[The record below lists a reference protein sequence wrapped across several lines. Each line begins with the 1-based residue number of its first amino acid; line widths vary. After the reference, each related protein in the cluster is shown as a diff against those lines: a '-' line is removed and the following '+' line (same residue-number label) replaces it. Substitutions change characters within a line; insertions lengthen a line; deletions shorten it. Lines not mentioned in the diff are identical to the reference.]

1 MEQGKIRI
9 DKFHAIKE
17 KYSDFY
23 EKNFYAKGKG
33 TVEDTEKGIWGP
45 AATQDVYEFFTK
57 IKLQNY
63 KNFLD
68 LGSGDG
74 KVVLIASLFTD
85 AAGIEIDKKLLKV
98 GEKIKKD
105 LNLKNAEFIR
115 GDYLK
120 QDISKYDFIFINP
133 DQGFYKGI
141 EDKLI
146 KEMNKDAVLFVYNKI
161 FQPRFLKKGKKYW
174 FNGIPII
181 KYKNI

>member
-1 MEQGKIRI
+1 MKIRI

-17 KYSDFY
+17 RYSEFY

-33 TVEDTEKGIWGP
+33 AVFDTAKGTWGP
-45 AATQDVYEFFTK
+45 AGTQDVYELFVK
-57 IKLQNY
+57 IKLQDY

-74 KVVLIASLFTD
+74 KVVLIASLFTN
-85 AAGIEIDKKLLKV
+85 ATGIEIDEKLIKV
-98 GEKIKKD
+98 GEKIKKN
-105 LNLKNAEFIR
+105 LNLNKAKFIH

-120 QDISKYDFIFINP
+120 QDTSKYDFIFINP
-133 DQGFYKGI
+133 DQGFHKGI

-161 FQPRFLKKGKKYW
+161 FQPRFLKKGKTYW
-174 FNGIPII
+174 FDGIPIM
-181 KYKNI
+181 KYTKSD

>member
-1 MEQGKIRI
+1 MNI
-9 DKFHAIKE
+9 DKFHRIKQ
-17 KYSDFY
+17 KYNKFYQSFY
-23 EKNFYAKGKG
+23 EKGSPI
-33 TVEDTEKGIWGP
+33 VQDTEKGIWGP
-45 AATQDVYEFFTK
+45 AATQDVYEFFVK

-74 KVVLIASLFTD
+74 KVVLIASLFTN
-85 AAGIEIDKKLLKV
+85 ATGIEIDKELLKA
-98 GEKIKKD
+98 GEKTKKE
-105 LNLKNAEFIR
+105 LKLDNAEFIH

-133 DQGFYKGI
+133 DQGFYKGV

-146 KEMNKDAVLFVYNKI
+146 KEMNKDAVLFVYNNI
-161 FQPRFLKKGKKYW
+161 FKPRFLKKGKTYW

-181 KYKNI
+181 QYKNI